1 MKLPLLCFAFYLPYT
16 LCIIGGNDVQ
26 RDRDETHFV
35 VSLRHLAGSKH
46 FCGGALIAL
55 NFVLTAASCVKD
67 RNIEDFYG
75 HVGLSNLHNSQEGVV
90 MDFDKVFFKDPT
102 GQKLVR
108 NNIALLHLKDV
119 LTGSHTDRVRIIEFS
134 SDRDKAENGDRCK
147 AFGWGQT
154 DRLQNEPTNMLQETW
169 TSVEDIK
176 TCKNHNS
183 DVDESNICTFSSTA
197 SLCNFDAG
205 TPLASTNVLWGIA
218 TEDYACSES
227 PILSDVFT
235 RVDSHKDW
243 IIKTMEEN
251 SSTLHKPHAIILS
264 AWIVVL
270 LKTWLH

>member
-35 VSLRHLAGSKH
+35 VSLRHKAGAKH
-46 FCGGALIAL
+46 FCGGALIVL

-67 RNIEDFYG
+67 RNLKDFFG
-75 HVGLSNLHNSQEGVV
+75 HVGLSNLHNSQEGVTLY
-90 MDFDKVFFKDPT
+90 FDKVLLKDPT

-108 NNIALLHLKDV
+108 NNIALLHLEDRIPD
-119 LTGSHTDRVRIIEFS
+119 SHEDKVRIIKFFS
-134 SDRDKAENGDRCK
+134 DTDKAENGARCK

-154 DRLQNEPTNMLQETW
+154 D
-169 TSVEDIK
+169 
-176 TCKNHNS
+176 
-183 DVDESNICTFSSTA
+183 
-197 SLCNFDAG
+197 
-205 TPLASTNVLWGIA
+205 
-218 TEDYACSES
+218 CSES

-251 SSTLHKPHAIILS
+251 SSTLHKPHAIIMTTC
-264 AWIVVL
+264 IVVL
-270 LKTWLH
+270 LKTWLHL